1 MKRPVWSRSAV
12 CCGQIVKNGDTDAL
26 KKMLLGP
33 TPDYAGIGELSGE
46 TIKEN
51 EYLVVSVVTLM
62 TRAAVAGGASAEAA
76 HELGDVYLKRLAK
89 AVLRN
94 ESFLGLSFNA
104 MFEFT
109 ELVRRAREEKSRFSI
124 RIRSEK
130 STPVSFR

>member
-1 MKRPVWSRSAV
+1 M
-12 CCGQIVKNGDTDAL
+12 KNGDTDAL